1 MEELA
6 PPFQPKEVYMSNNS
20 TAQNNEQNRARYQ
33 NVGLVLGPAFFALMM
48 LFDSSQTTLPVDAWR
63 TAAIGIWMAIWWA
76 TEAVPVPVTAF
87 IPLVTFEIL
96 GISSFK
102 DSAVPFANPIIFL
115 FMGAFFLA
123 IAVERWNLHKRIA
136 LLILTKTG
144 TNGSHLIAGFMVVAA
159 LLSMWMTNTSTTMML
174 LPIGLSVVQV
184 MSENVDNLGE
194 KQRKDFQAAM
204 LLSLA
209 YGATIGGLA
218 TLIGTPPNALLAAFL
233 AENYGIQ
240 LDFVSWMAVGIPVS
254 AIMLPLAWLT
264 LTKFSFKVDIM
275 ANDSVKLHL
284 ARLRKELGPM
294 SSAEKRVACIFILV
308 VIAWMTRGILVS
320 KFGLT
325 GLSDAGIVMA
335 AALLL
340 FLLPSNSKDQYQL
353 LSWHDANRVP
363 WGVLILFGG
372 GLSLA
377 AAVSDSGLALWLG
390 ESLLPLTAF
399 GVITLIIAATAMVI
413 FLTEMTSNVATTATF
428 LPVVAA
434 IAFQAELSP
443 LLLTVPITLA
453 ASCAFMLPVATPP
466 NAIVFASG
474 MLTIPQ
480 MIRSGL
486 ILNII
491 GMVLLSVVA
500 VWWAPWILN

>member
-1 MEELA
+1 MTI
-6 PPFQPKEVYMSNNS
+6 NS
-20 TAQNNEQNRARYQ
+20 SSINNELQRASYQ
-33 NVGLVLGPAFFALMM
+33 NIGLVLGPVMFAVMI
-48 LFDSSQTTLPVDAWR
+48 LFENSQTTMPLEAWR
-63 TAAIGIWMAIWWA
+63 TAAVAVWMAIWWA

-87 IPLVTFEIL
+87 IPLITFELL
-96 GISSFK
+96 GISDFK
-102 DSAVPFANPIIFL
+102 DTAAPFANPIIFL

-136 LLILTKTG
+136 LFILSKTG
-144 TNGSHLIAGFMVVAA
+144 TNGSHLIAGFMLVAA

-174 LPIGLSVVQV
+174 LPISISVVQV
-184 MSENVDNLGE
+184 LMDNVDNLGE

-233 AENYGIQ
+233 AEHYDIH
-240 LDFVSWMAVGIPVS
+240 LDFVSWMAVGLPVS

-264 LTKFSFKVDIM
+264 LTKLSFKVDIQ
-275 ANDSVKLHL
+275 ANESVKAHL
-284 ARLRKELGPM
+284 SKLRKELGPM
-294 SSAEKRVACIFILV
+294 SAAEKRVAVIFLLV
-308 VIAWMTRGILVS
+308 VCAWMTRGLLMS
-320 KFGLT
+320 TFGFS

-340 FLLPSNSKDQYQL
+340 FLLPSKSTEQYPL
-353 LSWHDANRVP
+353 LIWQDANRVP

-377 AAVSDSGLALWLG
+377 AAVSDSGLAHWLG

-399 GVITLIIAATAMVI
+399 GVIALIIAATAMVI

-434 IAFQAELSP
+434 IALQAELSP

-486 ILNII
+486 ILNLV
-491 GMVLLSVVA
+491 GMVLLSLVA
-500 VWWAPWILN
+500 IWWAPWILA

>member
-1 MEELA
+1 MTI
-6 PPFQPKEVYMSNNS
+6 NS
-20 TAQNNEQNRARYQ
+20 SSINNELQRASYQ
-33 NVGLVLGPAFFALMM
+33 NIGLVLGPVMFAVMM
-48 LFDSSQTTLPVDAWR
+48 LFENSQTTMPLEAWR
-63 TAAIGIWMAIWWA
+63 TAAVAVWMAIWWA

-87 IPLVTFEIL
+87 IPLITFELL
-96 GISSFK
+96 GISDFK
-102 DSAVPFANPIIFL
+102 DTAAPFANPIIFL

-136 LLILTKTG
+136 LFILSKTG
-144 TNGSHLIAGFMVVAA
+144 TNGSHLIAGFMLVAA

-174 LPIGLSVVQV
+174 LPISISVVQV
-184 MSENVDNLGE
+184 LMDNVDNLGE

-233 AENYGIQ
+233 AEHYDIH
-240 LDFVSWMAVGIPVS
+240 LDFVSWMAVGVPVS

-264 LTKFSFKVDIM
+264 LTKLSFKVDIQ
-275 ANDSVKLHL
+275 ANESVKAHL
-284 ARLRKELGPM
+284 SKLRKELGPM
-294 SSAEKRVACIFILV
+294 SAAEKRVAVIFLLV
-308 VIAWMTRGILVS
+308 VCAWMTRGLLMS
-320 KFGLT
+320 TFGFS

-340 FLLPSNSKDQYQL
+340 FLLPSKSTEQYPL
-353 LSWHDANRVP
+353 LIWQDANRVP

-377 AAVSDSGLALWLG
+377 AAVSDSGLAHWLG

-399 GVITLIIAATAMVI
+399 GVIALIIAATAMVI

-434 IAFQAELSP
+434 IALQAELSP

-474 MLTIPQ
+474 ILTIPQ

-486 ILNII
+486 ILNLV
-491 GMVLLSVVA
+491 GMVLLSLVA
-500 VWWAPWILN
+500 IWWAPWILA